1 MIELFKTYEDIKD
14 WFIDAKLIKEFENLS
29 KETEDK
35 YYFELIEYRDLIKNS
50 FFEYVKD
57 KTSFENLV
65 EKTNTIF
72 LNAKVHPKLQI
83 EDTNYTLEYDIKE
96 KNCNKLLATI
106 AIEVMNLLNSKD
118 AKYIKRCN
126 NHTCS
131 LLFVD
136 TSKNHSRRWCSMET
150 CGNRKKAS
158 RFSKKQKELNS

>member
-1 MIELFKTYEDIKD
+1 M
-14 WFIDAKLIKEFENLS
+14 AVNLIKEFENLS
-29 KETEDK
+29 KEKEDQ

-50 FFEYVKD
+50 FFEYIKD
-57 KTSFENLV
+57 TTPLTKLI

-72 LNAKVHPKLQI
+72 LHSQVHPNLKI
-83 EDTNYTLEYDIKE
+83 ENNSYALEYTITN
-96 KNCNKLLATI
+96 KNTNKLLTII
-106 AIEVMNLLNSKD
+106 AIEVMKLLNSKD

-158 RFSKKQKELNS
+158 RFSKKQKELLH